1 MQKLQRT
8 NHEIQV
14 PNKVVDKMEFISET
28 IGEHIETVHKYE
40 KQLKVHNQIRE
51 QFVDTATNLNNN
63 W

>member
-1 MQKLQRT
+1 MQKLQKT

-14 PNKVVDKMEFISET
+14 SNKVVDKMEFISET
-28 IGEHIETVHKYE
+28 IGEQIEAVHKYE